1 MIFPQPIKEAYF
13 GGKYT
18 LLSRP
23 ASEDLPT
30 LYEIYKNGNEDL
42 TILLDSSMGEDAYEL
57 RVTEEGICIKCG
69 SESGKFRAVTTLG
82 QLFHEHRDS
91 LPYCEICDA
100 PQFLRRGYMLDISS
114 ARIPTLETLKRLV
127 DLLAAL
133 KYNELQ
139 LYMESFCYKFPQ
151 FPHVTE
157 GFDCLTPEDMVALDR
172 YCKERFIDLVP
183 NQNCFGHMAVWLAD
197 KAFSHLG
204 VGDERHKTG
213 TLNILL
219 PETEEFVEKL
229 FDSVLPYFRS
239 QYVNI
244 GLDEAFGLG
253 KYQLEQ
259 ICRDKGKT
267 EVFMWWLGKVS
278 DMIKRKYGKTVMF
291 WSDMVYEA
299 KNAFHL
305 IPEGAVALNWNYDLI
320 DTALSDRRCAYLEE
334 TGIPFY
340 VCPGTSTWLGFTGR
354 FDLMTFNLR
363 TCAEFGA
370 NHGARG
376 YLLTDW
382 GEHGTHNTYPV
393 FSLVPIALGAQ
404 YAWNIGE
411 YQDGYRMKHP
421 LTEAAQKYIDEYVFA
436 GKCVS
441 HFHYKLSQT
450 YLLEPRRIHCSS
462 VIPYAFSL
470 KLNEHVVPGF
480 VDLRGEDPF
489 YFENV
494 IFYLQ
499 RILCDLEK
507 SDFDEKLKRQ
517 TILGAKYY
525 LLGAELCIIRI
536 KGSAAADKIDALVD
550 LIDFIYQEHRA
561 LWVLDNFEHGIERSL
576 DLLLRHK
583 NELLA
588 MKEVL

>member
-1 MIFPQPIKEAYF
+1 MIFPQPIKEIYF
-13 GGKYT
+13 EGKYA
-18 LLSRP
+18 LLAKP
-23 ASEDLPT
+23 QTEELTA
-30 LYEIYKNGNEDL
+30 LYEFYKNGNVDL
-42 TILLDSSMGEDAYEL
+42 SLNLDLSMGEDAYTME
-57 RVTEEGICIKCG
+57 VTEKGICLKYG
-69 SESGKFRAVTTLG
+69 TESGKFRAITSLR
-82 QLFHEHRDS
+82 QLLHGGDGMI
-91 LPYCEICDA
+91 PYCEICDA
-100 PQFLRRGYMLDISS
+100 PQFERRGYMLDVSS
-114 ARIPTLETLKRLV
+114 GRTPKPETLKRLV
-127 DLLAAL
+127 DLLAEL

-139 LYMESFCYKFPQ
+139 LYMEGFCYQ
-151 FPHVTE
+151 FPHFPQVTE
-157 GFDCLTPEDMVALDR
+157 GFECLTPTDIMELDA
-172 YCKERFIDLVP
+172 YCAERFIDLVP
-183 NQNCFGHMAVWLAD
+183 NQNCFGHMAVWLSHKDFA
-197 KAFSHLG
+197 HLG
-204 VGDERHKTG
+204 VGDENHKTG

-219 PETEEFVEKL
+219 PETEAFVEKL

-259 ICRDKGKT
+259 ICKDRGKT

-299 KNAFHL
+299 KEAFHL
-305 IPEGAVALNWNYDLI
+305 IPEGAIALNWGYDLI
-320 DTALSDRRCAYLEE
+320 ETALSDRRCAYLEE
-334 TGIPFY
+334 KGIPFY
-340 VCPGTSTWLGFTGR
+340 ICPGTSTWVGFTGR
-354 FDLMTFNLR
+354 FDLLTFNLR
-363 TCAEFGA
+363 TSAEFGV

-404 YAWNIGE
+404 YAWNTGE

-421 LTEAAQKYIDEYVFA
+421 LTDAAQKYIDDYVFA
-436 GKCVS
+436 GKCAS

-470 KLNEHVVPGF
+470 KLSESIVPGF
-480 VDLRGEDPF
+480 FDLREEEPF

-499 RILCDLEK
+499 KILSDLEK
-507 SDFDEKLKRQ
+507 SDFDENYKRQ
-517 TILGAKYY
+517 TVLGAKYY

-536 KGSAAADKIDALVD
+536 RGGAEKEKIDELIA
-550 LIDFIYQEHRA
+550 LIDFIVPEHRA
-561 LWVLDNFEHGIERSL
+561 LWMRDNFEHGIEKSL
-576 DLLLRHK
+576 EILASHRE
-583 NELLA
+583 ELIK
-588 MKEVL
+588 MKDRT